1 MGLIVPFSDTR
12 PSSLSVQEKDG
23 GRWVEKGA
31 PVTDQLLMTT
41 PWLAEHLGDS
51 NLRIVDI
58 RGHVIPASEPPPH
71 YFNHLADY
79 EKSHIPGAVF
89 VDWVHEITDPA
100 DPRHAKIAR
109 PERFADVMSRIGIA
123 PDTLVVTYDDRG
135 SMFAARL
142 WWALHYY
149 GHHRVAVLDGGWQKW
164 IAENRP
170 TTALVPDIK
179 PTAFTPRPDSTWYRS
194 GDQVARA
201 LRTSTR
207 LLDMRS
213 TSEYN
218 GESSRAPRKGHIP
231 GALHLSRSS
240 LLAPNQQLLALE
252 QIREKFHALG
262 IDENTPEVIFYCN
275 AGVSASFGLLAMR
288 VARLNVTS
296 AVYDGSWKDWA
307 NDATRPIE

>member
-1 MGLIVPFSDTR
+1 MSN
-12 PSSLSVQEKDG
+12 
-23 GRWVEKGA
+23 
-31 PVTDQLLMTT
+31 QLLVTT

-51 NLRIVDI
+51 NLRVVDI
-58 RGHVIPASEPPPH
+58 RGHVIAASEPPPH

-100 DPRHAKIAR
+100 DPRHAKIAP
-109 PERFADVMSRIGIA
+109 PERYAAALSRCGIE
-123 PDTLVVTYDDRG
+123 PDTFVVVYDDAG

-142 WWALHYY
+142 WWTLHYY
-149 GHHRVAVLDGGWQKW
+149 GHHHVAVLDGGWQKW
-164 IAENRP
+164 IAEKQP
-170 TTALVPDIK
+170 VTALVPEIK
-179 PTAFTPRPDSTWYRS
+179 PGAFIPRPDSTWYRS
-194 GDQVARA
+194 GDQVARV

-213 TSEYN
+213 VSEYN

-231 GALHLSRSS
+231 GALNLPRTD
-240 LLAPNQQLLALE
+240 LLTPNQELLSPE
-252 QIREKFHALG
+252 QMRRKFDVLG

-288 VARLNVTS
+288 VAGLTVTG

-307 NDATRPIE
+307 NNPTRPIE